1 MFTPQ
6 HKFSALLLRLALLF
20 CATLTAQE
28 QRPLLVAVLDPVSN
42 QNVTQMI
49 KMTVTGTLEQYI
61 VSSKKYRVV
70 DRVRT
75 TQVLAEHGFARN
87 GLVDNSEVKEIGK
100 MLQADVVC
108 VSELQQE
115 KGYFIAKCS
124 LIDVSQGEVFA
135 SAMELIASDSPVE
148 IKSGVERVAM
158 TLLGIENAREVQ
170 AREKAIKE
178 LAEREMREQEAR
190 ERAAREQALREQAAR
205 KAAQLA
211 KTQPNAKA
219 PSPELTKVSI
229 GTRLGI
235 LVPMDKE
242 TKNITSNSLINLN
255 LFGNA
260 IWNNGWGIQLGIDW
274 ASSTDSSAG
283 TPYYINREEKITE
296 MSQKGASFDVLYCLN
311 RQSVFYFYFLAG
323 VGVYFREYT
332 MESRNNDNHLSLYVT
347 TTTQTTET
355 LMGLRAGV
363 GFSFA
368 KDFGGEILYHVQG
381 KTSWIGVSLK
391 YNMF

>member
-190 ERAAREQALREQAAR
+190 EQALREQAAR
-205 KAAQLA
+205 KAAQLVKA
-211 KTQPNAKA
+211 QPKVK
-219 PSPELTKVSI
+219 PHPPELTKVSI

-242 TKNITSNSLINLN
+242 TKNITSNPLINLN

-260 IWNNGWGIQLGIDW
+260 IWNNEWGIQLGIDW
-274 ASSTDSSAG
+274 ASSTDSSTD

-296 MSQKGASFDVLYCLN
+296 ISRKGACLDALYM
-311 RQSVFYFYFLAG
+311 VKFIGA
-323 VGVYFREYT
+323 
-332 MESRNNDNHLSLYVT
+332 
-347 TTTQTTET
+347 
-355 LMGLRAGV
+355 
-363 GFSFA
+363 
-368 KDFGGEILYHVQG
+368 IL
-381 KTSWIGVSLK
+381 
-391 YNMF
+391 